1 MSMWSANVEGRSM
14 AEEGGAE
21 VEKSPVVGGVATPGA
36 TVAETHRPLPTA
48 ADAEHKVMNSPFNGT
63 SISL

>member
-21 VEKSPVVGGVATPGA
+21 VENNVGVAA
-36 TVAETHRPLPTA
+36 LEAETLKPLPAAAATA
-48 ADAEHKVMNSPFNGT
+48 KVMNSPFNGT